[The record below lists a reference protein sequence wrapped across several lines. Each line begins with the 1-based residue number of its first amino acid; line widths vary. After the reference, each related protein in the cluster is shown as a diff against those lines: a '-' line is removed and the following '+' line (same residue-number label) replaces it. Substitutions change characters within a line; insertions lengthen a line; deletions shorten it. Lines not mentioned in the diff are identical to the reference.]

1 MTNNEISQN
10 DLKNIIKISDSNN
23 IKIFR
28 KNRDKWVFRDKR
40 KIVKD
45 CYRVKQQKVKDLS
58 NNLKQISTGIVNS
71 NKIKEINEK
80 TINEINS
87 IDTIIEA
94 FNTDSDNEYIEVYR
108 N

>member
-1 MTNNEISQN
+1 MTNNISQEN
-10 DLKNIIKISDSNN
+10 LKNIIEISDSNN

-58 NNLKQISTGIVNS
+58 NNLKKISTGHIQN

-80 TINEINS
+80 TLSDINS
-87 IDTIIEA
+87 IDTIIDA
-94 FNTDSDNEYIEVYR
+94 FNNDSDDEYIEVYR